1 MIRPAQ
7 KLLDGFAVTHAM
19 LHKMWSMCGN
29 ASDGYD
35 KAYWTRLERSLID
48 RYQLEA
54 TASGYTGSLLPPR
67 SR

>member
-1 MIRPAQ
+1 
-7 KLLDGFAVTHAM
+7 M
-19 LHKMWSMCGN
+19 LHRMWSMCG
-29 ASDGYD
+29 SERDGYD

-54 TASGYTGSLLPPR
+54 RAIGYTGPLLPPR